1 MLSIETL
8 RKAQLELT
16 RLNRELHA
24 LHLDEERCKLRRSR
38 LEGEKARVQSL
49 VDICELAQRLS
60 AQPGPLAPFPGHPD
74 VHVLLEPVF
83 PESPNGPQFVGLSKP
98 LPGSLKELRARGL
111 MPSAVKVVDDLAIAP
126 VPPRKAKPD
135 GLPTTPDMIATTL
148 REVGRPIRPSEIA
161 AYIRRKWWAEL
172 PPKAVYTNAYRMA
185 KDGRLTTQEGRYSI
199 NGGSHE

>member
-1 MLSIETL
+1 
-8 RKAQLELT
+8 
-16 RLNRELHA
+16 
-24 LHLDEERCKLRRSR
+24 
-38 LEGEKARVQSL
+38 
-49 VDICELAQRLS
+49 
-60 AQPGPLAPFPGHPD
+60 
-74 VHVLLEPVF
+74 
-83 PESPNGPQFVGLSKP
+83 
-98 LPGSLKELRARGL
+98 

-172 PPKAVYTNAYRMA
+172 PAKAVYTNAYRMA